1 MTGQNQLRSSSV
13 SAAICAAWALAT
25 GVVGAQSLGVAPR
38 LDVPQN
44 NHRTGPAK
52 SAVNPMSRTD
62 VIAMYRMLFQPQ
74 ERVLSAWTG
83 AIDVSAT
90 PDVCNPGT
98 TSTQYQQAAINTVN
112 FYRALAGVP
121 GNVTLLPGSP
131 AVDTQ
136 NTAMMMSAERN
147 LSHTPDP
154 SWNCYTASGANGA
167 GNSNLALGRAGVF
180 AIDLYM
186 DDPGIGNEFV
196 GHRRWILYPPQLR
209 MASGSIPGGINDASN
224 SLWVFDNLFSN
235 PRPPT
240 PHGVAWPPRGYV
252 PWDVMPNGS
261 NRWSFSYPAAI
272 FSSATVTVS
281 RNGTSLPITL
291 EPLSEPGYGDNTL
304 VFRPQGVDYG
314 KPLFDVTYN
323 VTVNNVSIGG
333 VSRNFSYQVT
343 VIDPDDA
350 VLQPSLALADFDN
363 NGRKDLIWRDPSSGM
378 HQMWL
383 MNGKSVAQAAT
394 ILGSSTYSLALID
407 ELNGDGKTDLLWRD
421 NATGATQLWM
431 MNGTAITQA
440 VALTGATSWR
450 PLFAGQFSG
459 GRGLLWRDS
468 TTGATQL
475 WQLNPFG
482 TIISAATLTASTTW
496 VPVAA
501 ADFNGDG
508 ITDFVWRDSA
518 TGAAQL
524 WLMKANGSGAASAT
538 TLIGPT
544 SWQLALTG
552 RFAGDTRMG
561 LIWRD
566 PVSGA
571 SQIWLM
577 RADGTGLSVAGTL
590 SGAGSWAPIHAA
602 DLNGDGKTD
611 LIWRDSLSG
620 ATQVW
625 LMNGTTTAGA
635 ANLLGPTTWAV
646 HLAADFNGDGTAD
659 LLWRD
664 QITGASQVWITNP
677 ATIMAADSGAL
688 LGPTVWSLANP

>member
-1 MTGQNQLRSSSV
+1 
-13 SAAICAAWALAT
+13 
-25 GVVGAQSLGVAPR
+25 
-38 LDVPQN
+38 
-44 NHRTGPAK
+44 
-52 SAVNPMSRTD
+52 MSRTD

-74 ERVLSAWTG
+74 ERVSSSWTG

-112 FYRALAGVP
+112 FYRALAGLP
-121 GNVTLLPGSP
+121 GNVTLLSGSP

-136 NTAMMMSAERN
+136 HAAMMMTAERN

-154 SWNCYTASGANGA
+154 SWKCYTASGANGA
-167 GNSNLALGRAGVF
+167 GKSNLALGRAGVF
-180 AIDLYM
+180 AIDAYM
-186 DDPGIGNEFV
+186 DDFGAGNEFV

-209 MASGSIPGGINDASN
+209 MASGSIPGGVNDASN
-224 SLWVFDNLFSN
+224 SLWVFDNVFSN

-252 PWDVMPNGS
+252 PWDVLPEDS
-261 NRWSFSYPAAI
+261 NRWSFSFPAAD

-281 RNGTSLPITL
+281 RNGTILPPVAY
-291 EPLSEPGYGDNTL
+291 EPLGTSYGDNTL

-323 VTVNNVSIGG
+323 VSVNNVSVSG
-333 VSRNFSYQVT
+333 VTRNFSYQVT

-350 VLQPSLALADFDN
+350 VLEPSLSLADFDA
-363 NGRKDLIWRDPSSGM
+363 NGRKDLMWRDPATGI

-394 ILGSSTYSLALID
+394 VLGPSTWSLALVD
-407 ELNGDGKTDLLWRD
+407 ELNGDGKTDLVWRD
-421 NATGATQLWM
+421 NATGATQLWL
-431 MNGTAITQA
+431 MNGTGVAQA
-440 VALTGATSWR
+440 VPLTGPTTWR
-450 PLFAGQFSG
+450 PMFAGQFSG

-468 TTGATQL
+468 ATGTTQL
-475 WQLNPFG
+475 WQLNAFG
-482 TIISAATLTASTTW
+482 TTISAANLTGPTSW

-501 ADFNGDG
+501 SDFNGDG
-508 ITDFVWRDSA
+508 ITDFAWRDSM
-518 TGAAQL
+518 TGAAQV

-538 TLIGPT
+538 ALIGAT
-544 SWQLALTG
+544 SWQLVLTG
-552 RFAGDTRMG
+552 RFAGDGRMG

-577 RADGTGLSVAGTL
+577 RADGTGISVASEL
-590 SGAGSWAPIHAA
+590 SGAGSWAPIHAG

-611 LIWRDSLSG
+611 LIWRDLLSG

-635 ANLLGPTTWAV
+635 VNLLGPTTWAV

-677 ATIMAADSGAL
+677 TTIMAADSGAL
-688 LGPTVWSLANP
+688 LGPTVWALANP